1 MENAQA
7 HAKRLILVNGPMGV
21 GKTAVCRQ
29 LVRLC
34 APAAFLDGD
43 WCWMLEPFTV
53 TAETKE
59 LVLSNIA
66 HMLESYG
73 RCTACRTVVFCWVM
87 QTPDIV
93 QQVLGRLPA
102 GLFSPRLIGRPCA
115 KGCGCPPARRRRFGP
130 RIVLP
135 RKVCLGAL
143 HGGHHAPFTRRGGRR
158 RAGGAAIG
166 KKAARPRPWAC

>member
-1 MENAQA
+1 MKTVENAQA

-53 TAETKE
+53 RPETKE

-102 GLFSPRLIGRPCA
+102 ELFSPRLITLMASPE
-115 KGCGCPPARRRRFGP
+115 
-130 RIVLP
+130 
-135 RKVCLGAL
+135 AL
-143 HGGHHAPFTRRGGRR
+143 
-158 RAGGAAIG
+158 
-166 KKAARPRPWAC
+166 AARVQKDVDARLRGADALARALCYREKYAWAPCTVDTTHLSPGEAAAAVLAALQ

>member
-1 MENAQA
+1 MEST
-7 HAKRLILVNGPMGV
+7 AKRLIVVNGPMGV

-43 WCWMLEPFTV
+43 WCWMLEPFAV
-53 TAETKE
+53 TPQTKA

-93 QQVLGRLPA
+93 QQVLRRLPA
-102 GLFSPRLIGRPCA
+102 GMFVPKLVTLTASREALTARVEKDIGAGLRGADAVARALCYREAYAWAPCVVDTTRLSPGEA
-115 KGCGCPPARRRRFGP
+115 AQA
-130 RIVLP
+130 VLA
-135 RKVCLGAL
+135 VL
-143 HGGHHAPFTRRGGRR
+143 
-158 RAGGAAIG
+158 
-166 KKAARPRPWAC
+166 